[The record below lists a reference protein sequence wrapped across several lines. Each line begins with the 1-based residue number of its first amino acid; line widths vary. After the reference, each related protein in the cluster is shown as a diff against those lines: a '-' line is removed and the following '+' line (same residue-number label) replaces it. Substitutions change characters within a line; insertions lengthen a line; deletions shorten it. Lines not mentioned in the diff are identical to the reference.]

1 MIDVLNS
8 FLLHNWSLNCVIK
21 SSFSSNG
28 FMNTY
33 ITSWKY
39 FLYSKFYFGKMV
51 KGTPESTTVK
61 HDYISKDMKE

>member
-1 MIDVLNS
+1 
-8 FLLHNWSLNCVIK
+8 
-21 SSFSSNG
+21 
-28 FMNTY
+28 MNTY

-39 FLYSKFYFGKMV
+39 FLYSEFYFGKMV